1 MSAKRREPDWI
12 IDAEIAL
19 YKGRGWTWE
28 EIGQFFGMSGRSA
41 QRRCERYERYR
52 TTLKKRKESM
62 NG

>member
-28 EIGQFFGMSGRSA
+28 EIGAFFDMSAKSA
-41 QRRCERYERYR
+41 KRRCERFVEER
-52 TTLKKRKESM
+52 RKGHEQPV
-62 NG
+62 

>member
-28 EIGQFFGMSGRSA
+28 EIGAFFDMSAKSA
-41 QRRCERYERYR
+41 KRRCERYERYR